1 MVAWPLATR
10 SSLGR
15 LTLAVTWLT
24 LAPDL
29 SCLAQEQQPSVQP
42 ECFSTSSLVGAVLGT
57 FFSTVVAVA
66 AAFLFW
72 WICFRRR
79 FNQDE
84 CEQPKKRPPGSSVEA
99 GVGFDNPCFEEHAST
114 DVADG
119 TKSTDDGRKEAKSS
133 SWTPLRFFGP
143 SRSQK
148 KRSMDDSFI
157 TVGIIDEI

>member
-1 MVAWPLATR
+1 
-10 SSLGR
+10 

-79 FNQDE
+79 FNQGNIITQSPIG
-84 CEQPKKRPPGSSVEA
+84 QPHLFVQPAAEA
-99 GVGFDNPCFEEHAST
+99 SIFRQSA
-114 DVADG
+114 
-119 TKSTDDGRKEAKSS
+119 R
-133 SWTPLRFFGP
+133 
-143 SRSQK
+143 
-148 KRSMDDSFI
+148 
-157 TVGIIDEI
+157 